1 VDKSVHKLLMNG
13 WIQALFQAFGLFLQ
27 AVQGPQKQA
36 FAQRPAAYGFG
47 MPFAQVGNATC
58 A

>member
-1 VDKSVHKLLMNG
+1 MHKLLMNG